1 MSNDELKVAI
11 IQMCATNDKEKNV
24 ETIEK
29 LLTSEESKSADLVVL
44 PECCNFRRLKKEPIK
59 VETIPGPTTDRIAA
73 LAITHQQYIL
83 IGSIFEESEEVGKAY
98 NTSILI
104 NPMGDIQATYRK
116 VHLFNAIVGG
126 VRLFESDYF
135 ISGTEPQISQIKNF
149 KIGFSI
155 CYDLRFPEFYRYYF
169 KNDVDILCIPSSFTS
184 KTGKD
189 HWNPLCKA
197 RAIEN
202 QSYVLAPNQYG
213 LGSGRVKTYGHSL
226 IINPWGKV
234 IAEEKK
240 AQDKVLTATCKK
252 QNLKSIRSAMMC
264 KNAITNIE

>member
-1 MSNDELKVAI
+1 
-11 IQMCATNDKEKNV
+11 
-24 ETIEK
+24 
-29 LLTSEESKSADLVVL
+29 
-44 PECCNFRRLKKEPIK
+44 
-59 VETIPGPTTDRIAA
+59 
-73 LAITHQQYIL
+73 
-83 IGSIFEESEEVGKAY
+83 
-98 NTSILI
+98 
-104 NPMGDIQATYRK
+104 MGDIQATYRK

-234 IAEEKK
+234 IAEEKN
-240 AQDKVLTATCKK
+240 T
-252 QNLKSIRSAMMC
+252 R
-264 KNAITNIE
+264 